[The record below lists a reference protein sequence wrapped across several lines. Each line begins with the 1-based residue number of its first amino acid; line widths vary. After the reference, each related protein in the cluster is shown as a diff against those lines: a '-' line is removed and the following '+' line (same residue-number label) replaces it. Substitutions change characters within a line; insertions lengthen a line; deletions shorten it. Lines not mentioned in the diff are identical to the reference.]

1 MATTKIRDLTAVT
14 TAAVG
19 DKIPTDQSA
28 DNVTRYLTITQ
39 ILDLLATV
47 SQAEAEAGTATTRR
61 AWTAARVKQAI
72 TALAPGTTLPV
83 LAKSANYTL
92 TTSDVRKVIN
102 ASSGTWT
109 LTLPT
114 AATATDGFWFAV
126 RNSGTGV
133 ITVDADGSE
142 TIDGATTISLVAG
155 QALLVVCDGTGW
167 VTIGADAH
175 IDASTAV
182 HGLTANVN
190 VLGNRNAA
198 AEFVQ
203 RGSFNPPSNGTY
215 GYSPV
220 YMGGPSGVTFAV
232 AFSSTPH
239 VAYAGSS
246 DADNPQMGAISAIT
260 TTGFSIRMWG
270 VNSGQDLADG
280 RYIALGS

>member
-61 AWTAARVKQAI
+61 HWTAARVKQAI